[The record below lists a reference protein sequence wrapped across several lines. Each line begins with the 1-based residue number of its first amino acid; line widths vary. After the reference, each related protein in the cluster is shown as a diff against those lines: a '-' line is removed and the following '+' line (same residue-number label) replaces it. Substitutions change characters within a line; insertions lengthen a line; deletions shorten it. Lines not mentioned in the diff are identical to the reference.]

1 MKKAVPKYPRILGI
15 APSTRGFGFA
25 LLEGLN
31 TLVDWGVKSI
41 EGDKNTGSVARVKA
55 MIAHYEPDVLV
66 LENTLVRPFHRAERI
81 RRLTR
86 RIVSV
91 SKSQN
96 VSVILF
102 TREQVR
108 RVFFGDDHGTKYALA
123 EILSKRFPD
132 ELGFRLPP
140 KRRPW
145 MSEDSRMDIFD
156 AVALALAVRKAK
168 P

>member
-1 MKKAVPKYPRILGI
+1 
-15 APSTRGFGFA
+15 
-25 LLEGLN
+25 
-31 TLVDWGVKSI
+31 VKSI

-86 RIVSV
+86 RIASV
-91 SKSQN
+91 SKSKN
-96 VSVILF
+96 LNVILL

-123 EILSKRFPD
+123 EILSRRFPD
-132 ELGFRLPP
+132 ELSFRLPP

-156 AVALALAVRKAK
+156 AAALALAVRKAK